1 MTRLFGLLLVLALGG
16 CSMGQMV
23 ARTSVDIL
31 DGGLAAMEREPDLE
45 LARGAMPAQLKLIEG
60 LIEEDPGN
68 ATLRL
73 YAAQG
78 LYGYAYGFVE
88 DASPARAAALY
99 ARCFAHAE
107 RALADAGLPAP
118 LATTTLPDLEGAL
131 AKADKGAVPALFW
144 SASCLAKYMDMRR
157 DDPAAVVEAP
167 KAIAIMKR
175 VLELDPAYYHGGP
188 HLFFGAYYGGFSPMF
203 GGDPARA
210 REHFAA
216 VRAIA
221 PHMRL
226 ADLLEA
232 QYLARQNQD
241 RAAFHSLLER
251 ARSAPADAPTNLALL
266 NAIAAD
272 KARALLAK
280 EAEWF

>member
-1 MTRLFGLLLVLALGG
+1 
-16 CSMGQMV
+16 MGQMV
-23 ARTSVDIL
+23 ARSSASIL
-31 DGGLAAMEREPDLE
+31 DGGLAAMEHETDLE

-88 DASPARAAALY
+88 DESPARAAALY
-99 ARCFAHAE
+99 ARCLDHAGHALAHA
-107 RALADAGLPAP
+107 GVPVP
-118 LATTTLPDLEGAL
+118 LATSLPDIEAAL
-131 AKADKGAVPALFW
+131 ARVDKNAVPALFW
-144 SASCLAKYMDMRR
+144 SASCLAKIADMRR
-157 DDPAAVVEAP
+157 DDPSAVAEVP
-167 KAIAIMKR
+167 KSVALMKR
-175 VLELDPAYYHGGP
+175 ALELDPAYYHGGP
-188 HLFFGAYYGGFSPMF
+188 HLFFGAYYGGLSALF
-203 GGDPARA
+203 GGDPARS

-216 VRAIA
+216 ARTVN
-221 PHMRL
+221 PNLRL

-251 ARSAPADAPTNLALL
+251 ARSAPADAPHNLALL

-272 KARALLAK
+272 KARALLVK